1 MGLLGLIALTAIALF
16 FYRRNLSPR
25 VERPAID
32 AVFKK
37 VSPVANGAI
46 GKAEYG
52 PSVTMAWT
60 KDNTIAAFHHYLL
73 DPTTQGYFEDPT
85 KSKQPDDLSMEV
97 YAAYTDRSLFLAF
110 RVHDQFVDAQE
121 SDRAMPMYNDAVEVF
136 IDGDGV
142 PNDFGNTGATAT
154 GSREGFQLIVNAAGH
169 QFTASKDFTNADWK
183 AAARRTGDGYIVEI
197 EVPLVLIDTQDG
209 PPFPPPGPGSLL
221 NLGLA
226 VTDNDVE
233 VHKQMSYA
241 YLRTAKQT
249 VSPWAGGESAGI
261 SPSSFCPS
269 GRYFPGDLARTATR
283 KQVDG
288 HRAGGHCLRQPPRAA
303 RKYRGRSRGE
313 GHSCTNWKSHAS
325 LPPIGYPLV
334 RG

>member
-1 MGLLGLIALTAIALF
+1 MAIGESEATRARPLPGRRRSRVTVMGLLGLIALTAIALF

-37 VSPVANGAI
+37 VSPVADGAI

-110 RVHDQFVDAQE
+110 RVHDQFVDVQE

-249 VSPWAGGESAGI
+249 VSPWAGGESAWNFAI
-261 SPSSFCPS
+261 KFLP
-269 GRYFPGDLARTATR
+269 
-283 KQVDG
+283 K
-288 HRAGGHCLRQPPRAA
+288 
-303 RKYRGRSRGE
+303 RSLF
-313 GHSCTNWKSHAS
+313 SW
-325 LPPIGYPLV
+325 
-334 RG
+334 